1 MKNLE
6 NYSVQE
12 LNAKEIRETDGGWM
26 RGGPIDSVTISI
38 YAWRY
43 AFEGVKA
50 TLGFLSGIADG
61 IKDGLED

>member
-6 NYSVQE
+6 NYGVQE
-12 LNAKEIRETDGGWM
+12 LNAQEIKETDGGWY
-26 RGGPIDSVTISI
+26 ISP
-38 YAWRY
+38 YLYLNSCLY

-61 IKDGLED
+61 ITDGLKD